1 MFTVVAGIYIVLTFI
16 ASIALAMVGRH
27 VFRVKAKIF

>member
-16 ASIALAMVGRH
+16 ASLSLALFGRWA
-27 VFRVKAKIF
+27 FRVRARIF